1 MKNKHS
7 IKKAQAFSL
16 LEIVIVI
23 VVMAILVSLT
33 IPMLGR
39 AIENHRVKQGIKIL
53 YDLYSSQK
61 RFFIDNGAYTD
72 DPNNLDIV
80 VKANPLPDYTVKIT
94 ADPNALAIFY
104 PDAGPYDL
112 SINENGVIA
121 CGGDCTGI
129 NFVY

>member
-1 MKNKHS
+1 MKSKYLF
-7 IKKAQAFSL
+7 KKSQAFTL
-16 LEIVIVI
+16 LEVVIVI

-72 DPNNLDIV
+72 DPTNLDIV
-80 VKANPLPDYTVKIT
+80 VKTNPIPDYTVKIT
-94 ADPNALAIFY
+94 SDPNVLAAFY

-112 SINENGVIA
+112 VINENGAIT
-121 CGGDCTGI
+121 CNGDCTGI
-129 NFVY
+129 NSLY